1 MAGKSIHQRHTGL
14 HLAWPIMR
22 PPVPGPAGPA
32 IDFHLRGARRAISVL
47 IAVVALL
54 SGCAVTPTFPDR
66 DTGQF
71 HAKLEIGSEA
81 GPEIPGPPR
90 TSGPNAPHRAPPGP
104 PRGCTD
110 PDPQVVATCLEPIAA
125 LVVLPGSAPAG
136 LAAERTTGRILQ
148 VQRQRPNHEI
158 AALAVDPAGDGGLTG
173 LALSPSYGEDELIY
187 AYITTPVDNRVV
199 RIAPGDLPKPVLA
212 GIPRGP
218 TGNAGALAVDSH
230 GMLLVATGDAGNPAS
245 AEDPQSLAGKVLRID
260 TFGRP
265 APGNPAGSKVLVSGL
280 HAPHGLC
287 IDPLTDE
294 LWVTDRI
301 PDHDLLRRVRPG
313 HPLGRAS
320 WTWPGSSGAAGCVVM
335 LGRIQVAFTSGAPMF
350 VLGIGPDG
358 TFIGP
363 PLQIPLE
370 RYGRISAAALSPD
383 GRVIWLGTVNK
394 TGATPISSDERVF
407 VLPDPVGPGGGHD

>member
-1 MAGKSIHQRHTGL
+1 MPLPASATTYQRHTGL
-14 HLAWPIMR
+14 HLAWPTVR
-22 PPVPGPAGPA
+22 PLAPSPAG
-32 IDFHLRGARRAISVL
+32 ARHRAISVL
-47 IAVVALL
+47 LAAVALL
-54 SGCAVTPTFPDR
+54 CGCAVTPTFPER
-66 DTGQF
+66 DAGPF
-71 HAKLEIGSEA
+71 HSKLEIGSEA
-81 GPEIPGPPR
+81 GPGPMIPGPPK
-90 TSGPNAPHRAPPGP
+90 TSGPNAPGRPPPGP

-110 PDPQVVATCLEPIAA
+110 PDPQVVATCLEPISA
-125 LVVLPGSAPAG
+125 LVVLPGSAPVG

-148 VQRQRPNHEI
+148 VQRQRPNQEV
-158 AALAVDPAGDGGLTG
+158 AALAVDPASDGGLTG
-173 LALSPSYGEDELIY
+173 LALSPSYAEDELIY

-199 RIAPGDLPKPVLA
+199 RIAPGDMPKPVLA

-230 GMLLVATGDAGNPAS
+230 GMLLVATGDAGNPAA

-260 TFGRP
+260 TFGHP
-265 APGNPAGSKVLVSGL
+265 APGNPAGSRVLVSGL
-280 HAPHGLC
+280 HAPGGLC
-287 IDPLTDE
+287 IDPLTNE
-294 LWVTDRI
+294 LWVTDRV

-313 HPLGRAS
+313 RPLSRAS
-320 WTWPGSSGAAGCVVM
+320 WTWPGGTGAAGCVVM
-335 LGRIQVAFTSGAPMF
+335 LGRVQVAFTSGAPMF
-350 VLGIGPDG
+350 ALGIGPGG

-383 GRVIWLGTVNK
+383 GRMMWLGTVNK